1 MVMMIVHF
9 LARLPEHPFHNVHS
23 VYELDLDSSKPNF
36 KHVTKALYIFHFIFL
51 YIFFLYIHVAHIS
64 TCLSIHIPFYP
75 IITLHI
81 YPLSIHG
88 PISLYDNSTYTPSFY
103 LQSFSILLFHHI
115 CTIFLSAIPFYLI
128 ISLYN
133 RVLLCLFILL
143 SHYLSFIY

>member
-64 TCLSIHIPFYP
+64 TCLSIHIPFHP
-75 IITLHI
+75 MITLHI
-81 YPLSIHG
+81 HPLSICSHF
-88 PISLYDNSTYTPSFY
+88 PFCYSTTYAPFFY
-103 LQSFSILLFHHI
+103 LPSLSIL
-115 CTIFLSAIPFYLI
+115 
-128 ISLYN
+128 
-133 RVLLCLFILL
+133 
-143 SHYLSFIY
+143 